1 MSTATATPNLAG
13 AQTLNFGGVLPGSSG
28 PDITVNPNFGPPGIN
43 FAGGIQINA
52 PVDAIVHA
60 NIVVSEERQALR
72 YPQEGKM
79 FSETVTIND
88 SSGRSLEIEISTPT
102 VWYVRSRSDFG
113 DGFVEVEA

>member
-52 PVDAIVHA
+52 P
-60 NIVVSEERQALR
+60 
-72 YPQEGKM
+72 
-79 FSETVTIND
+79 
-88 SSGRSLEIEISTPT
+88 T